1 VSDASRH
8 VLAHLAV
15 LREAARLG
23 PVVDLACGR
32 GRNALAIAEHGIPVC
47 GVDRSASFLAELR
60 GAAGARGLPIAAV
73 RADLEA
79 APGPPLAEGRC
90 GALVVCRYLHRP
102 LAPILEQLLCPGGWL
117 LYETFTIHQ
126 RDLGYGPENPAFLLQ
141 PGELPSLFP
150 GLEVSLS
157 WEGTTD
163 EPHPAAVAR
172 LAARRPQHSLPVP
185 YLEETEQDL
194 HLR

>member
-8 VLAHLAV
+8 VLAHLAL
-15 LREAARLG
+15 LRGAARLG

-47 GVDRSASFLAELR
+47 GVDRNASFLAELR
-60 GAAGARGLPIAAV
+60 GAARARGLPVAAV
-73 RADLEA
+73 RADLES
-79 APGPPLAEGRC
+79 APAPPLADGRC

-102 LAPILEQLLCPGGWL
+102 LAPILEQLLRPGGWL

-141 PGELPSLFP
+141 PGELASLFP
-150 GLEVSLS
+150 TLEIAHC
-157 WEGTTD
+157 WEGLTD
-163 EPHPAAVAR
+163 EPRPAAVAR
-172 LAARRPQHSLPVP
+172 LAARRPVS
-185 YLEETEQDL
+185 
-194 HLR
+194 R